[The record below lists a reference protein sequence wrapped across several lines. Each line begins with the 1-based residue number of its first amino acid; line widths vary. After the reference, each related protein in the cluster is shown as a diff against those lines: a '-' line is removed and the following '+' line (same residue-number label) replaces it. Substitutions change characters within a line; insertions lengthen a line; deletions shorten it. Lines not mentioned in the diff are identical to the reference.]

1 MGRRAERLS
10 EEIREQVARMIAS
23 DLKDPRLGFV
33 TVTRVELAHD
43 LGHARV
49 HVGVLGSEAE
59 REKSLQALRQASGF
73 VRRELGKRL
82 RIRHTPEIDFRYDKG
97 LDATDRVARLLDEEK
112 RRAAEPAGEP
122 DAARGEG
129 LAGPGDG
136 SGTEG
141 GTGGGGE

>member
-1 MGRRAERLS
+1 MMGRRAERLA

-23 DLKDPRLGFV
+23 DLKDPRIGFV

-49 HVGVLGSEAE
+49 HVGVLGGEAE
-59 REKSLQALRQASGF
+59 RKKSLAALQQASGF

-97 LDATDRVARLLDEEK
+97 LDATDRVARLLEDERLRSE
-112 RRAAEPAGEP
+112 AQAPTEPGGGTPAEDDE
-122 DAARGEG
+122 
-129 LAGPGDG
+129 GDG
-136 SGTEG
+136 KPE
-141 GTGGGGE
+141 